1 MEIAHTHI
9 GAGEPLVLIHGIGSH
24 RAVWDPVAP
33 LLADRFAVTAIDLP
47 GFGASPV
54 LDGGVEP
61 SPAALATA
69 VADWMTEQGWERAH
83 VAGNSL
89 GGWVALD
96 LAQRGRTLSACA
108 LSPAGFWTRRERAHA
123 SRTLRQWRASAR
135 LLAPR
140 VDTLARFTAVRT
152 LGALQ
157 AMARP
162 WRQPPEAY
170 AAAVRALARAPGWDA
185 TLSAMEGI
193 HFTGGAAVAGPA
205 TVAWAAADRLLPPR
219 QAERARRA
227 LPRARHLRL
236 RGCGH
241 VPTWDD
247 PAQVAEVVRLA
258 AAAPAV

>member
-1 MEIAHTHI
+1 MEIAHTR
-9 GAGEPLVLIHGIGSH
+9 GGTGDPLLLVHGIGSH
-24 RAVWDPVAP
+24 AQVWDPVVP
-33 LLADRFAVTAIDLP
+33 LLRDRFEVVAIDLP

-54 LDGGVEP
+54 LGGREEP
-61 SPAALATA
+61 SPAALAGA
-69 VADWMTEQGWERAH
+69 VATWMTEQGWERAH

-89 GGWVALD
+89 GGWIALE

-108 LSPAGFWTRRERAHA
+108 LSPAGFWTQRERAYA
-123 SRTLRQWRASAR
+123 RRTLRQWRASAR

-140 VDTLARFTAVRT
+140 IDAIARSRALRT
-152 LGALQ
+152 LGAWQ

-162 WRQPPEAY
+162 WRQTPEAY
-170 AAAVRALARAPGWDA
+170 AAAVRALAAAPGWDA
-185 TLSAMEGI
+185 TLAAMDRR
-193 HFTGGAAVAGPA
+193 HFTGGAAVAPPA
-205 TVAWAAADRLLPPR
+205 TVAWADRDRLLPPR

-227 LPRARHLRL
+227 LPRARHVTL

-258 AAAPAV
+258 AAAPG